1 MKILVSEEKMWSLL
15 ITLYVNQLKIKFIML
30 PKKRPKICPKIL
42 ILLGSIMND
51 IHFSLFID
59 FYNFILL
66 KHKIFQI
73 K

>member
-1 MKILVSEEKMWSLL
+1 MKIVSEEKMWSLL
-15 ITLYVNQLKIKFIML
+15 ITLYINQLKIIFIML
-30 PKKRPKICPKIL
+30 PKKRQKVCPKIL
-42 ILLGSIMND
+42 ILVGSIIYD

-66 KHKIFQI
+66 KYKIFQI